1 MLFISDLPPSPV
13 SAETI
18 VVTASRAS
26 EPLGETPASV
36 TVIAPERIEK
46 LGEPLLAALLR
57 LTPSAALSAAGPSGS
72 QLQLRLRG
80 AEANHT
86 LLFID
91 GIRANDP
98 AAGNEPRFELLGAEL
113 GDRIEVVRGPQSALW
128 GAEAVGGV
136 VAVDAA
142 PRTGLTAVAE
152 GGSHRFGRVGASA
165 GLRQGDVTLGLG
177 AGVQGARG
185 IDAFA
190 GGAEERDGYRN
201 TVLRGRIDWRR
212 GPVTLTAGGFAIQA
226 RSDFD
231 GYDPATYR
239 RADTDE
245 ASRNRLA
252 AARLGAR
259 FEEHGW
265 NLSGGVSRLGSRNRN
280 LAGGIEQN
288 RTAGR
293 RDVASL
299 EAGRSYTLGGVTQ
312 RLTLA
317 AERTRERFKA
327 DDEVFGG
334 FTAQDRRRGQS
345 ALTAEWKGAV
355 GPLRLNAALRR
366 DQYSEFKD
374 ATTARV
380 GALVELGRGWQ
391 IAGNWGEGIAQ
402 PSFFDLYGF
411 FPGSFVGNPALTPE
425 KSRGGELSLRHAA
438 GAWRGAVTV
447 YRQNLRAEIVE
458 RYNPATFLA
467 SVVNAPGASRREG
480 VEVEA
485 GYSPGAW
492 LNLTA
497 TYAFLDATEPA
508 GRELRRPRHS
518 GSIAADG
525 EVSRLSYGASLSR
538 AGVRLDRDFDQF
550 PSPLVRLSPRWEA
563 GARLG
568 YRLGGGLILFGRL
581 ANAFDD
587 RTVDVVGY
595 AREGR
600 TAYAGIR
607 ARLGG

>member
-1 MLFISDLPPSPV
+1 MFFISDLPPSPV
-13 SAETI
+13 PAETI
-18 VVTASRAS
+18 VVTASRVPG
-26 EPLGETPASV
+26 PLAETPASV
-36 TVIAPERIEK
+36 TIVTPERTER
-46 LGEPLLAALLR
+46 LGEPWLASLLR

-128 GAEAVGGV
+128 GSEAVGGV

-142 PRTGLTAVAE
+142 PRTSLSALAE
-152 GGSHRFGRVGASA
+152 GGSDRFGRLGASA
-165 GLRQGDVTLGLG
+165 GLRKGDLTLGIG

-190 GGAEERDGYRN
+190 GGLEERDAYRN
-201 TVLRGRIDWRR
+201 AVLRGRVDWRR
-212 GPVTLTAGGFAIQA
+212 GPVTLTAGGFAIRAQ
-226 RSDFD
+226 SDFD
-231 GYDPATYR
+231 GYDPLTYL

-245 ASRNRLA
+245 QSRNRLA
-252 AARLGAR
+252 AGRVGAR
-259 FEEHGW
+259 FEDGGW
-265 NLSGGVSRLGSRNRN
+265 SVGAGVSRLGSRNRN

-293 RDVASL
+293 RDAASL
-299 EAGRSYTLGGVTQ
+299 EVGRGLTLGGMKQ

-317 AERTRERFKA
+317 ADGTRERFEA
-327 DDEVFGG
+327 DDVVYGG
-334 FTAQDRRRGQS
+334 LTAQDRRREQS
-345 ALTAEWKGAV
+345 SLTAEWRGEA
-355 GPLRLNAALRR
+355 GPLRLSAALRR
-366 DQYSEFKD
+366 DRFSEFKD

-380 GALVELGRGWQ
+380 GALVELGGGWQ
-391 IAGNWGEGIAQ
+391 VAGNWGEGIAQ

-425 KSRGGELSLRHAA
+425 KSRGGELSVRHVA
-438 GAWRGAVTV
+438 GAWRGAVTI
-447 YRQNLRAEIVE
+447 YRQNLRAEIVD
-458 RYNPATFLA
+458 RYNPATFLSTA
-467 SVVNAPGASRREG
+467 INAPGTSRREG
-480 VEVEA
+480 LEIEA
-485 GYSPGAW
+485 GYTPGGW

-497 TYAFLDATEPA
+497 TYAFLDAIEPA

-518 GSIAADG
+518 GSVAADG
-525 EVSRLSYGASLSR
+525 EHGRLGYGVSLSR

-550 PSPLVRLSPRWEA
+550 PVALVRLAPRWEA
-563 GARLG
+563 GARVG
-568 YRLGGGLILFGRL
+568 YRLGKGLELFGRV
-581 ANAFDD
+581 ANALDD